1 MLKVSDVRQTRVF
14 QGHGLVRRQPIQGN
28 TAHGPLGTDDENEL
42 TESAKGQ
49 SGGRRQ
55 KLRQQRR
62 LRQLQQLQADGMSER
77 AYFWFLLL
85 VMLSDIASHRLDP
98 EAALTIH

>member
-1 MLKVSDVRQTRVF
+1 MPPWALGALIMSMTRTGIGRSSKQRLSTHDMVRLASDF
-14 QGHGLVRRQPIQGN
+14 ADEHG
-28 TAHGPLGTDDENEL
+28 
-42 TESAKGQ
+42 
-49 SGGRRQ
+49 
-55 KLRQQRR
+55 
-62 LRQLQQLQADGMSER
+62 ADACDYAYRAILSFEAEGEGER